1 MLMRTKNMLLTAA
14 VIGLAVVAG
23 LLGVGGTWALWN
35 ASVQS
40 KPGTVQAADFKIT
53 VNGNQIPKGAPE
65 ISVTPENPQATL
77 TPTSKVFVAV
87 TIGNAT
93 DAGGPFFVH
102 AKLGNPSGRTTGTG
116 LEDHLTL
123 RTFPRTAATCATSTV
138 KTPPPEGWTS
148 RIEKTASTTFC
159 LEVGLTS
166 AAQSPPN
173 GTTLTI
179 DIPLTVDQMKAG
191 T

>member
-1 MLMRTKNMLLTAA
+1 MLMRTKNMLLTAV

-40 KPGTVQAADFKIT
+40 NPGTVQAADFKIT
-53 VNGNQIPKGAPE
+53 VNNEPIPEGATE
-65 ISVTPENPQATL
+65 VSVMPENPQVRL

-87 TIGNAT
+87 KIGNA
-93 DAGGPFFVH
+93 ANASGPFTVN
-102 AKLGNPSGRTTGTG
+102 AILGSPTGR
-116 LEDHLTL
+116 
-123 RTFPRTAATCATSTV
+123 ATSTGLHNHLV
-138 KTPPPEGWTS
+138 LRTWPKTADTCAASPYKTPPAGGWTAP
-148 RIEKTASTTFC
+148 IEKKSSTTFC

-166 AAQSPPN
+166 AAQSPPP
-173 GTTLTI
+173 GTTLMI
-179 DIPLTVDQMKAG
+179 DLPLTVQQIKAG